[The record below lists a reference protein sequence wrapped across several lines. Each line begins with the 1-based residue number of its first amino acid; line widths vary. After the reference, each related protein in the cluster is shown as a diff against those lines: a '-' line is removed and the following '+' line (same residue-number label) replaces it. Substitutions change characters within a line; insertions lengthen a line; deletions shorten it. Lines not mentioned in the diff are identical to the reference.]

1 MAKNYDTLDTD
12 YESDNSGKNDNNLDS
27 RKSYKTDKID
37 DDELDNYAEKD
48 GDLEKNGDY
57 VNNEDDNE
65 TDDEKLV
72 TPKLATK
79 RTTTITTIT
88 KSKKK
93 KKIEFAPKTD
103 DSLSTLMKEKKR
115 LVQLHIQ
122 KAQVSLTTKTARS

>member
-1 MAKNYDTLDTD
+1 M
-12 YESDNSGKNDNNLDS
+12 
-27 RKSYKTDKID
+27 
-37 DDELDNYAEKD
+37 
-48 GDLEKNGDY
+48 
-57 VNNEDDNE
+57 
-65 TDDEKLV
+65 
-72 TPKLATK
+72 K
-79 RTTTITTIT
+79 RTMMITTIT